1 MSEQWAWAVGMGWR
15 ACLVL
20 HSCDGLLAFPHA
32 HKVHLKRGLC
42 VFAPRMAGL
51 CKTSP
56 EIRQATVGTPP
67 LHMHSRYTGY
77 SGVLTSISGSAHVD
91 PIESESNSPIPS
103 KKLPPLWL
111 KQQSHA
117 PRRGYRVVQAERK
130 RTKGVCCGYAGEG
143 ATKESVAGTHWPPTA
158 TFRMMWKRWSNGC
171 VRTDAVDIAGE
182 VH

>member
-1 MSEQWAWAVGMGWR
+1 M
-15 ACLVL
+15 
-20 HSCDGLLAFPHA
+20 
-32 HKVHLKRGLC
+32 
-42 VFAPRMAGL
+42 
-51 CKTSP
+51 
-56 EIRQATVGTPP
+56 GTPP

-111 KQQSHA
+111 KQQSNA
-117 PRRGYRVVQAERK
+117 ARRGYRVVQAERK